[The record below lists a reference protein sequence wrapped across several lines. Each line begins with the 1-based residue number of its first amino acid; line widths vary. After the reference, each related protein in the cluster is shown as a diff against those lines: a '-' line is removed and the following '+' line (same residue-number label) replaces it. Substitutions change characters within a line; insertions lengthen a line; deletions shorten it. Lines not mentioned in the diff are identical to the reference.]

1 MRGALALAL
10 GAALA
15 GSGVARAEAAGS
27 GPELRWEAPA
37 GCPDEA
43 QLRERLDGMLAR
55 ASPERRDAP
64 QLRAHARVQETSP
77 GRFTLA
83 LEITT
88 RDGVSA
94 RAIEAASC
102 VELADATA
110 LLIAMMIDPAAA
122 IDAEPPPLPPPPPPP
137 PTDVPE
143 ETEPSPPPTTEA
155 PPTEH
160 APEEAAPHP
169 PPERPPA
176 TRAAIGADLALGG
189 AGLPGF
195 GAGFGLSV
203 AVLRTH
209 LRGEL
214 FGRTHLPRTRA
225 LPGLEEG
232 GAAVRYQLAGG
243 GVRGC
248 GVGRVGARAR
258 VELFGCL
265 GVELGAMR
273 GEGIDLPVSASRT
286 LLWAAALVTP
296 GLAVAL
302 APRLALVARADLGV
316 ALARPRFA
324 VLNYGDVYRAPPLS
338 YVVSLGLELR
348 LPSAPIR
355 GAAKKSGTD
364 PAGRGQSPAERPFR

>member
-1 MRGALALAL
+1 
-10 GAALA
+10 
-15 GSGVARAEAAGS
+15 
-27 GPELRWEAPA
+27 
-37 GCPDEA
+37 
-43 QLRERLDGMLAR
+43 MLAR

-137 PTDVPE
+137 PTDVLE
-143 ETEPSPPPTTEA
+143 ETEPSLPPTTEA

-169 PPERPPA
+169 PPERPLRP
-176 TRAAIGADLALGG
+176 RAAIGADLALGG
-189 AGLPGF
+189 AGLRASAP
-195 GAGFGLSV
+195 AS
-203 AVLRTH
+203 ASASPSSAPTSAASSSAAPTS
-209 LRGEL
+209 RG
-214 FGRTHLPRTRA
+214 RA
-225 LPGLEEG
+225 RAPGLEEG

-338 YVVSLGLELR
+338 YVVSLGIELR

-355 GAAKKSGTD
+355 GAAKKVGRI
-364 PAGRGQSPAERPFR
+364 PRAAGNPRRSAPFDERARPRRQPDLHRQRSPL